1 MFGSNTTIDGEGDQ
15 TKKRKIYLLR
25 VGFLTNSLQMDH
37 CMNDC
42 WIRYKLVFSSVDC
55 CSIECI
61 DFLSTNTVPL
71 LGDIDG
77 SDAKKNKKNSWNYAG
92 KRNF

>member
-1 MFGSNTTIDGEGDQ
+1 MEKVIKQ
-15 TKKRKIYLLR
+15 KKRKIYLLR

-55 CSIECI
+55 CSIERI

-71 LGDIDG
+71 LGDING
-77 SDAKKNKKNSWNYAG
+77 SDAKKKNKKKPAG
-92 KRNF
+92 TTQEKGIFRKDLR